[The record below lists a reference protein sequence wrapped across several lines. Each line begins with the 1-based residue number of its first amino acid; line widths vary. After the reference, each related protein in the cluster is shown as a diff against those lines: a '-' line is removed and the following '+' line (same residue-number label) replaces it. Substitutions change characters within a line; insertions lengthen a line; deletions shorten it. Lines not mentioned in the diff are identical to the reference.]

1 MKVLVLS
8 LITNIVVATP
18 YRYAEEAIDAELE
31 GRPENHDGK
40 EDEVANHQEV
50 LFPFASPS
58 SDGTAEI
65 DTPRLTVG
73 VGRIGETCR

>member
-18 YRYAEEAIDAELE
+18 YRYAEEAIDAEIE

-50 LFPFASPS
+50 RFLETLPYQAVE
-58 SDGTAEI
+58 T
-65 DTPRLTVG
+65 DTPWLTLG
-73 VGRIGETCR
+73 IGCIGKTCR